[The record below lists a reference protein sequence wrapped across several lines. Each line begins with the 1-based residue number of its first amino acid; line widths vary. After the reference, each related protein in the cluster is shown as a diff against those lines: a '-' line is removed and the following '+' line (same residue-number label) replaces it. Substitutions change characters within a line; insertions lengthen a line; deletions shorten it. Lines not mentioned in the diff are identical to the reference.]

1 MNVDNVDGMDVET
14 VIQEERSRQIYAELL
29 CDFMF
34 KRVFGSEENKD
45 VLIAFLNVMLEDVK
59 IKDVTFIPTEQL
71 GDSEEDR
78 TVIFDVSCQCTDGR
92 TFIIEMQKGYQKYFR
107 DRALFYT
114 TYPINKQGK
123 LIKKRHE
130 EENSERTSKGLEKKD
145 FKWDYRLDPVIVVAI
160 LNFSFDHNDDWPQDR
175 YHSSYRIRED
185 ITGEVMTENLRFVF
199 MELGRFRKKVW
210 ELESVYD
217 KWMFALK
224 HIHELAEK
232 PAAFHEAEFE
242 RLFLLAKIGNFTAEE
257 YKHYITSLKH
267 MSDYYNIIDTAV
279 EAAEKR
285 GLEKG
290 RAEGRE
296 EGMAEGIEK
305 GMENGKR
312 EVACKLM
319 SMGMSDADI
328 IVATGLT
335 ADELAELKT
344 A

>member
-1 MNVDNVDGMDVET
+1 MET
-14 VIQEERSRQIYAELL
+14 VIKEERSRQIYAELL

-45 VLIAFLNVMLEDVK
+45 VLIAFLNVMLGDVQ

-92 TFIIEMQKGYQKYFR
+92 TFIIEMQKGYQKNFR

-123 LIKKRHE
+123 LVKKRHE
-130 EENSERTSKGLEKKD
+130 EENSERTGKGLEKKN

-160 LNFSFDHNDDWPQDR
+160 LNFSFDHNEDWPQER
-175 YHSSYRIRED
+175 YHSSYRLRED
-185 ITGEVMTENLRFVF
+185 CTGEVMTENLRFVF

-232 PAAFHEAEFE
+232 PAVFHEAEFE

-285 GLEKG
+285 GVEKGLEKG
-290 RAEGRE
+290 
-296 EGMAEGIEK
+296 
-305 GMENGKR
+305 KR
-312 EVACKLM
+312 EIANRLM

-328 IVATGLT
+328 IVATGLST
-335 ADELAELKT
+335 EELNELKT

>member
-1 MNVDNVDGMDVET
+1 MNVDNADAMDVET
-14 VIQEERSRQIYAELL
+14 VIKEERSRQIYAELL

-45 VLIAFLNVMLEDVK
+45 VLIAFLNVMLGDVQ

-92 TFIIEMQKGYQKYFR
+92 TFIIEMQKGYQKNFR

-123 LIKKRHE
+123 LVKKRHE
-130 EENSERTSKGLEKKD
+130 EENSERTGKGLEKKN

-160 LNFSFDHNDDWPQDR
+160 LNFSFDHNGDWPQER
-175 YHSSYRIRED
+175 YHSSYRLRED
-185 ITGEVMTENLRFVF
+185 CTGEVMTENLRFVF

-232 PAAFHEAEFE
+232 PAVFHEAEFE

-285 GLEKG
+285 GVEKGLEKG
-290 RAEGRE
+290 
-296 EGMAEGIEK
+296 
-305 GMENGKR
+305 KR
-312 EVACKLM
+312 EIANRLM

-328 IVATGLT
+328 IVATGLST
-335 ADELAELKT
+335 EELNELKT

>member
-1 MNVDNVDGMDVET
+1 MET
-14 VIQEERSRQIYAELL
+14 VIKEERSRQIYAELL

-45 VLIAFLNVMLEDVK
+45 VLIAFLNVMLGDVQ

-92 TFIIEMQKGYQKYFR
+92 TFIIEMQKGYQKNFR

-123 LIKKRHE
+123 LVKKRHE
-130 EENSERTSKGLEKKD
+130 EENSERTGKGLEKKN

-160 LNFSFDHNDDWPQDR
+160 LNFSFDHNGDWPQER
-175 YHSSYRIRED
+175 YHSSYRLRED
-185 ITGEVMTENLRFVF
+185 CTGEVMTENLRFVF

-232 PAAFHEAEFE
+232 PAVFHEAEFE

-285 GLEKG
+285 GVEKGLEKG
-290 RAEGRE
+290 
-296 EGMAEGIEK
+296 
-305 GMENGKR
+305 KR
-312 EVACKLM
+312 EIANRLM

-328 IVATGLT
+328 IVATGLST
-335 ADELAELKT
+335 EELNELKT

>member
-1 MNVDNVDGMDVET
+1 MNVDNADAMDVET
-14 VIQEERSRQIYAELL
+14 VIKEERSRQIYAELL

-45 VLIAFLNVMLEDVK
+45 VLIAFLNVMLGDVQ

-92 TFIIEMQKGYQKYFR
+92 TFIIEMQKGYQKNFR

-123 LIKKRHE
+123 LVKKRHE
-130 EENSERTSKGLEKKD
+130 EENSERTGKGLEKKN

-160 LNFSFDHNDDWPQDR
+160 LNFSFDHNGDWPQER
-175 YHSSYRIRED
+175 YHSSYRLRED
-185 ITGEVMTENLRFVF
+185 CTGEVMTENLRFVF

-232 PAAFHEAEFE
+232 PAVFHEAEFE

-285 GLEKG
+285 GVEKGLEKG
-290 RAEGRE
+290 
-296 EGMAEGIEK
+296 
-305 GMENGKR
+305 KR
-312 EVACKLM
+312 EIANRLM

-328 IVATGLT
+328 IVATGLST
-335 ADELAELKT
+335 EELNELKT
-344 A
+344 V